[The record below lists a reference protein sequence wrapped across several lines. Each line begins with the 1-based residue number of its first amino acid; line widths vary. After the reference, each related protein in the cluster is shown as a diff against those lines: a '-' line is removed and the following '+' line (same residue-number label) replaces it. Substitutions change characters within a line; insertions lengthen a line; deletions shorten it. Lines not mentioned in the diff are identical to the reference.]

1 MRARCEYLI
10 SSKIEH
16 RFEPGHRK
24 PSSGTLSYAGS
35 WSGSMTVNTAFR
47 NPVTVLKKTDQF
59 HERLH
64 LLCSR
69 RCVVEITHKTNS
81 YSFFICPV
89 VRCLAM
95 GSGKLLS
102 PAECNLNLA
111 ITTIASVA
119 YNKIVSDAFPMIAF
133 SVLLVKYSRIAVS
146 RCRVMYHD
154 SGPLFFQP

>member
-1 MRARCEYLI
+1 MRAKCEYLI

-35 WSGSMTVNTAFR
+35 RSGSMTVNTAFR

-64 LLCSR
+64 LSCSR
-69 RCVVEITHKTNS
+69 RCVVEITHKANPDC
-81 YSFFICPV
+81 FFVCPV
-89 VRCLAM
+89 VRCLTM
-95 GSGKLLS
+95 GSGKLPS

-111 ITTIASVA
+111 VTAVGTIT
-119 YNKIVSDAFPMIAF
+119 YNEIVSDSFPVVAFFVPF
-133 SVLLVKYSRIAVS
+133 VKYSCIPVLRS
-146 RCRVMYHD
+146 
-154 SGPLFFQP
+154 